1 MSRRR
6 GVGRGRRRLVGTGVL
21 GLLAMTTLGACEP
34 TTPDARSDDRPNV
47 LLIVTD
53 DQPLGTMSAMP
64 ETKRLLGDEG
74 TRFAN
79 AFAATPNCCPSRAS
93 IMTGQ
98 YAHNHDVTQN
108 SKALQLEQ
116 GETLQRHL
124 HDAGYYNAAIGKFLN
139 RWPIDRPPPHFDR
152 WTTFSSTSNNAHY
165 YSGGRWNVDGTVRQ
179 VDEYATSF
187 VERKTLEYLETAA
200 ESGQPWFLYVAPTAP
215 HTDLQQL
222 ARVETSHQDDPVEKW
237 HPEPSVGEENR
248 ADKPSFVRALDF
260 EDEGGGRSRE
270 AQLRSLISVDELVA
284 GVFER
289 LSELGQ
295 DRNTLVIYLSD
306 NGYMWGQHG
315 IVTKHFPYSESVR
328 IPLFVRWPDK
338 VEASHVDR
346 RLVSTV
352 DVAPTVLD
360 ALGIPFRAEPDGR
373 SLLDTDSRRHALL
386 LEHWSS
392 GALRMPQWASVRA
405 RSFQYIEYYRRKD
418 VIGQEYYDLRSDPF
432 QLSNLLG
439 DDDPSND
446 PDLRSVIKLLADFR
460 RCSGSSCP

>member
-6 GVGRGRRRLVGTGVL
+6 GFGRERRRMVGTGVI
-21 GLLAMTTLGACEP
+21 GVLAMTTLMACEP
-34 TTPDARSDDRPNV
+34 TTPDGRSDVRPNV

-64 ETKRLLGDEG
+64 ETTRLLRDEG
-74 TRFAN
+74 TRFVN

-98 YAHNHDVTQN
+98 YAHNHGVTQN
-108 SKALQLEQ
+108 SKALRLTQ
-116 GETLQRHL
+116 GETLQRRL

-139 RWPIDRPPPHFDR
+139 RWPIDKRPPHFDR
-152 WTTFSSTSNNAHY
+152 WTTFSSSSNNDRY
-165 YSGGRWNVDGTVRQ
+165 YSGGRWNIDGTVRQ

-187 VERKTLEYLETAA
+187 VERKTLEYLEAA
-200 ESGQPWFLYVAPTAP
+200 ADSDQPWFLYVAPTAP

-222 ARVETSHQDDPVEKW
+222 AQVEVSHQDDRVAEW
-237 HPEPSVGEENR
+237 HPGPSVGEENR
-248 ADKPSFVRALDF
+248 ADKPSFVRELNF

-270 AQLRSLISVDELVA
+270 AQLRSLMSVDELVA

-289 LSELGQ
+289 LIELGL

-328 IPLFVRWPDK
+328 IPLFVRWPDM
-338 VEASHVDR
+338 VEGGRVDR

-360 ALGIPFRAEPDGR
+360 AVGIPFRPRPD
-373 SLLDTDSRRHALL
+373 
-386 LEHWSS
+386 
-392 GALRMPQWASVRA
+392 
-405 RSFQYIEYYRRKD
+405 
-418 VIGQEYYDLRSDPF
+418 
-432 QLSNLLG
+432 
-439 DDDPSND
+439 
-446 PDLRSVIKLLADFR
+446 
-460 RCSGSSCP
+460 